1 MVAAAAVLGFLA
13 EDGAAAVSAGRLAE
27 PDAPTVT
34 SLDRLALIPRR
45 SRALVVPNKQAV
57 RKAKVRGTKPPGFL
71 RLSKSAQPHV
81 LALGFISLYS
91 HHTHQRSDA
100 NIVNI
105 VTWT

>member
-1 MVAAAAVLGFLA
+1 MAAAAVLGFLA

-27 PDAPTVT
+27 PD
-34 SLDRLALIPRR
+34 LDRLALIPRR
-45 SRALVVPNKQAV
+45 SRALVVANKQDV